1 MRVSHACRSASA
13 WLHSLAQLGLSSLS
27 VSFVLGLK
35 LAVQLGAALAPP
47 AMTAYTPLPTTTTS
61 SSTSQ
66 QSSSSSSRFNLPLPW
81 RYPPSNCTAPSAGF
95 DQPTLFQ
102 AITARPLR
110 LLAWAA
116 ALILALLIVSGS
128 FGKGPATSH
137 VAKIGSYASEN
148 FWATKKGSSE
158 WRELPQNQDLL
169 DPVMQKDSRTGF
181 LMPPDVYPAAM
192 NP

>member
-1 MRVSHACRSASA
+1 MCRSAS
-13 WLHSLAQLGLSSLS
+13 LAQPITSS
-27 VSFVLGLK
+27 FCF
-35 LAVQLGAALAPP
+35 LAPVALILTFSKLRLLP
-47 AMTAYTPLPTTTTS
+47 HPGMTAYTPLPTTS

-66 QSSSSSSRFNLPLPW
+66 SASSSSRFNLPLPW
-81 RYPPSNCTAPSAGF
+81 RYPPPSSSTTNPGF

-116 ALILALLIVSGS
+116 ALILALLVVSGS
-128 FGKGPATSH
+128 FGRGPAQSH

-148 FWATKKGSSE
+148 FWASKKGSSE

-169 DPVMQKDSRTGF
+169 DPVMEKDPRTGF